1 MGTLKMK
8 QIHGVVQRQTQALDV
23 QHRVLM
29 MMLKLTALVLQ
40 AVMQWLTIVVY
51 VQIITIVMIIQH
63 IKQIQIFHVMDQ
75 QKC

>member
-1 MGTLKMK
+1 MGILKMK
-8 QIHGVVQRQTQALDV
+8 QRIGVVQRQTQALDV

-51 VQIITIVMIIQH
+51 AQIITIVMIIQH
-63 IKQIQIFHVMDQ
+63 IKQIQIFHVTDQ